1 VKNLYDFKTDPHF
14 ECIGHLTTREA
25 DVVVRVERWQPEADG
40 RTLLWFDRHQYF
52 SRTYKSHLVA
62 EIGADGAERVI
73 YHDMLA
79 DYLEL
84 EPGKSYHVWIMA
96 AAAKAGPEGK
106 LLVEKARSGQGHVKL
121 YRRLC
126 ADDVGVPPEI
136 EKKKSLWARLTGRR

>member
-1 VKNLYDFKTDPHF
+1 MYDFKTDPHF

-25 DVVVRVERWQPEADG
+25 DVVVRIEGWQPEADG

-62 EIGADGAERVI
+62 EIGADGAEHVI

-96 AAAKAGPEGK
+96 AAAQAGPDGK

-121 YRRLC
+121 YRRLY
-126 ADDVGVPPEI
+126 ADDVDVPPII
-136 EKKKSLWARLTGRR
+136 EKKKSLWAKLFGRR